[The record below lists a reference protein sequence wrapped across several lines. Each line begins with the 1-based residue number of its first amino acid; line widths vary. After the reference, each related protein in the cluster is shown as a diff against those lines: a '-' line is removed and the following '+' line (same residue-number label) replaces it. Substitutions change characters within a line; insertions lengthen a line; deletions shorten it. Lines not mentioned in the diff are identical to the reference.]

1 MVNRQPSNSKVSTGF
16 TLVELLVALFVFSL
30 ISAFAYRAV
39 NTLVKTG
46 DAIEAEM
53 TALTKVQK
61 AVQIIERDL
70 RQKSVQVVAELD
82 TEQVNAQPDNSEL
95 ELTVLASSSLS
106 TQALLKHIRYRLQD
120 KVLVREVWKN
130 NKSTADEPDELVEL
144 LTDLSKA
151 EFTRLDSVASSTTHA
166 WPAYVQ
172 LALEHESLGSIKRS
186 VYLGLKEP
194 DLKFSSLNESGN

>member
-1 MVNRQPSNSKVSTGF
+1 MVNHQPSNSKVSTGF

-39 NTLVKTG
+39 NTMVKTG

-70 RQKSVQVVAELD
+70 RQKSVQVVAEFD
-82 TEQVNAQPDNSEL
+82 TEPVNTQADNSEL
-95 ELTVLASSSLS
+95 ELTILASASLS
-106 TQALLKHIRYRLQD
+106 AQASLKHIRYRLQD

-130 NKSTADEPDELVEL
+130 NKSTADEPDERVEL
-144 LTDLSKA
+144 LTDISKA
-151 EFTRLDSVASSTTHA
+151 EFTSLDSTASSTSHA

-172 LALEHESLGSIKRS
+172 LVLEHENLGSLKRS
-186 VYLGLKEP
+186 VYLGLKKP
-194 DLKFSSLNESGN
+194 DLKFSSLNESGK